1 MTGHFPA
8 WIFYASNFLCKQRKH
23 PSSEEKQSHH
33 LKKYEAHDSFSDMHI
48 WEKLYAVCKRQKLGK
63 YWACCNLYSTFLI
76 FLYIFLLSNQAGDEG
91 TVRLNL

>member
-8 WIFYASNFLCKQRKH
+8 WIFYVSNFLCKQRKH

-48 WEKLYAVCKRQKLGK
+48 WEKLCSLQKTEVGEIL
-63 YWACCNLYSTFLI
+63 NLLQLI
-76 FLYIFLLSNQAGDEG
+76 FYISHLSLYLFAI
-91 TVRLNL
+91 